1 MMDSNDYVIKLHGI
15 IAIRKLI
22 DGERKET
29 FNYFLSSDL
38 VTKFIGF
45 LSNNEEPQVKL
56 EAAWLFS
63 SLTFGQNVCRALVK
77 RNIVEP
83 LLQLLIEDQKYIVDQ
98 ALVSIGNISAD
109 H

>member
-1 MMDSNDYVIKLHGI
+1 MINSSDYLTKLNGI
-15 IAIRKLI
+15 IAFRKII
-22 DGERKET
+22 DGERRET
-29 FNYFLSSDL
+29 FHFFLSSDL

-45 LSNNEEPQVKL
+45 LSENEEPQIKL

-63 SLTFGQNVCRALVK
+63 SLTFGKNVCRGLVK

-83 LLQLLIEDQKYIVDQ
+83 LLQLLIEDQKYIVDE